1 MQQKAGTTNLTKN
14 RIKPAVL
21 LALAAVLVLA
31 ALAARVVFSD
41 RKTEQVER
49 DAYKLGTVVR
59 ISVYGQNRRLL
70 DKAADD
76 ALERGVTR
84 LENEFSVNIASS
96 EISRINSASRGGR
109 QITVGGVPYDT
120 GYLVGRALE
129 IARETGGAFDP
140 TVYPI
145 VKLWGIGT
153 DHARVPSDAQIAD
166 ARSRIGFG
174 DVTVLKTN
182 GTYEIKIGSQL
193 RRQMALDLGGIAKGY
208 VADVLAEMLRKDGI
222 KCALID
228 LGGNIYVIGEAPQG
242 RPWKLGIQ
250 HPHKPRGEYF
260 GTVDVEDTSV
270 VTSGPYERFF
280 VKNGVRYH
288 HIFDPQTGRPARSD
302 LESVTIVSRV
312 SANADAL
319 CTALFVMGFNKS
331 AAFLAKHR
339 DIQALLVRSDGTVF
353 VTKGLESVFR
363 LSDPSMKQETL
374 K

>member
-21 LALAAVLVLA
+21 LALAAILVLA
-31 ALAARVVFSD
+31 ALAARVVFSG

-59 ISVYGQNRRLL
+59 ISVYGQDRRSL

-182 GTYEIKIGSQL
+182 DTYEIKIGSQS

-242 RPWKLGIQ
+242 RPLKLGIQ

-288 HIFDPQTGRPARSD
+288 HIFDPQTGRPAKSD

-312 SANADAL
+312 SANADAI
-319 CTALFVMGFNKS
+319 CTALFVMGFDKS

-339 DIQALLVRSDGTVF
+339 DIQALLVRSDRTVF

>member
-1 MQQKAGTTNLTKN
+1 LQQKAGTTNLTKN

-41 RKTEQVER
+41 RKTEKVER

-153 DHARVPSDAQIAD
+153 DHARVP
-166 ARSRIGFG
+166 
-174 DVTVLKTN
+174 V
-182 GTYEIKIGSQL
+182 
-193 RRQMALDLGGIAKGY
+193 RRANRGRT
-208 VADVLAEMLRKDGI
+208 LA
-222 KCALID
+222 
-228 LGGNIYVIGEAPQG
+228 
-242 RPWKLGIQ
+242 
-250 HPHKPRGEYF
+250 H
-260 GTVDVEDTSV
+260 
-270 VTSGPYERFF
+270 RF
-280 VKNGVRYH
+280 R
-288 HIFDPQTGRPARSD
+288 
-302 LESVTIVSRV
+302 
-312 SANADAL
+312 
-319 CTALFVMGFNKS
+319 
-331 AAFLAKHR
+331 
-339 DIQALLVRSDGTVF
+339 
-353 VTKGLESVFR
+353 
-363 LSDPSMKQETL
+363 
-374 K
+374 